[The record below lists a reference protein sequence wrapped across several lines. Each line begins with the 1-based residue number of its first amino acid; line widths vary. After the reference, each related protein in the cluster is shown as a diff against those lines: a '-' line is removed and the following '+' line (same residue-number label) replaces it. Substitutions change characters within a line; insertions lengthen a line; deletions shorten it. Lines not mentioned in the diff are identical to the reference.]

1 MSSRMKVSRLT
12 LSWRWLS
19 SASFSVA
26 SSSMAL
32 LSSAAAPEE
41 EEAAAA
47 TCSPRPDS
55 SVSSSNISRCGSALA
70 AHPGPKRAASP
81 PGSMAPEPSA
91 PPAHRDQQPTPSVAS
106 RCRPA
111 RVAEA
116 AAVPP
121 PAGARAGEGRAQCAG
136 SPSTA
141 PARAPVRPHP
151 RCAPGRP
158 GHRSKFGCR
167 SPTHGP
173 GRQPLGSLRYS
184 PSPGV
189 PGQAVWGH
197 GAGSQVLAAT
207 LSKPVARGRPCL
219 AAASA

>member
-1 MSSRMKVSRLT
+1 MKVSRLT

-41 EEAAAA
+41 EAAAT

-70 AHPGPKRAASP
+70 AHPELKRAALP

-91 PPAHRDQQPTPSVAS
+91 PPAHGDQQPTPSVAS
-106 RCRPA
+106 RRKPA

-121 PAGARAGEGRAQCAG
+121 PAGARVGEGRAQCAG

-141 PARAPVRPHP
+141 PARAPVRSHP

-158 GHRSKFGCR
+158 GHRSRFR
-167 SPTHGP
+167 YHSPTLRP

-184 PSPGV
+184 PSSGV

-207 LSKPVARGRPCL
+207 LSKLVARGRPCL
-219 AAASA
+219 VAASA